1 MLFCSFAAA
10 VNDSRYFI
18 VATGDTVARVS
29 LDGLRYQVLV
39 SGLGNA
45 VAIDYDYRYSHSYAS
60 CILLIL
66 KCLHA
71 EMASYTGRTQEPV

>member
-1 MLFCSFAAA
+1 MWRFYIYYIIKRAEFIIVCPFTA

-45 VAIDYDYRYSHSYAS
+45 VAVDYDYRYRAV
-60 CILLIL
+60 I
-66 KCLHA
+66 HA
-71 EMASYTGRTQEPV
+71 AFT